1 MRRTPPSMAA
11 SQRPPVP
18 LPVPVSLLVLVTCL
32 TLLVA
37 GCGSEEATPDADAS
51 PATSS
56 AAGSTPAT
64 EAPSDTF
71 AEVKERATVPVAA
84 DVVPGIDALSV
95 WKGANVEDRE
105 EPIGAELFLSPGRSV
120 TLVANSFDGLS
131 ARPTSEAELRYFRRN
146 SAFVD
151 GSVTVMEPVVVDGLE
166 MLHARGEGPLG
177 TVDWFVHAFGDLT
190 VEVLFTMPADLSED
204 QRETYVAQVMATLEL
219 DGG

>member
-1 MRRTPPSMAA
+1 MRRTPPSTAA
-11 SQRPPVP
+11 SQPLAVPVP
-18 LPVPVSLLVLVTCL
+18 LLVLVTCL

-37 GCGSEEATPDADAS
+37 GCGGEEATPDADAS
-51 PATSS
+51 TAPATSS
-56 AAGSTPAT
+56 AAGSTPT
-64 EAPSDTF
+64 TDAPSDTF
-71 AEVKERATVPVAA
+71 ADVEERATVPVAA

-95 WKGANVEDRE
+95 WKGADVEDRE

-190 VEVLFTMPADLSED
+190 VEVLFTMPADLSEE

-219 DGG
+219 DGR

>member
-1 MRRTPPSMAA
+1 MRHTPPFTAA
-11 SQRPPVP
+11 SQPLAVPVP
-18 LPVPVSLLVLVTCL
+18 LLVLVTCL

-37 GCGSEEATPDADAS
+37 GCGGEEATPDADAS
-51 PATSS
+51 PAPATSS

-64 EAPSDTF
+64 DAPSDTF
-71 AEVKERATVPVAA
+71 ADVEERATVPVAVE
-84 DVVPGIDALSV
+84 VVPGIDALSV
-95 WKGANVEDRE
+95 WKGADVEDRE

-151 GSVTVMEPVVVDGLE
+151 GAITVMEPVVVDGLE

-190 VEVLFTMPADLSED
+190 VEVLFTMPADLSEE

-219 DGG
+219 DGP